1 MTKILLIFGNLTHLA
16 HPGPPMQVA
25 EVVQGKMGT
34 MTVQVVKW
42 CQWCKWFLASL
53 HAHPP
58 PQKKKKLRWAGL
70 LNKLGQMS
78 ALVSRQWM
86 SGAGMIAC
94 DGSACTDK
102 HGTLQVL

>member
-1 MTKILLIFGNLTHLA
+1 MTKILLILVILPILHILVPDASRGSGARQDGHDDGA
-16 HPGPPMQVA
+16 SGQV
-25 EVVQGKMGT
+25 VPV
-34 MTVQVVKW
+34 VQVVFGK
-42 CQWCKWFLASL
+42 LAR
-53 HAHPP
+53 PP
-58 PQKKKKLRWAGL
+58 SPPEKKLRWAGL